1 MPGVKFLSVPASK
14 VVGRGWRGLGKLP
27 ILSLIA
33 ILGVSVVGGLVLAG
47 PFRLE
52 PRITYIDGLSVDPD
66 KTEFTFYDQAYLNE
80 TREYLYLIYPYQTN
94 RYQVVLESLSEGLQ
108 VLDRRNP
115 LDPKT
120 VQSAPYILSEGKI
133 PEEGCFWLGLT
144 VIMPNQIGT
153 YELDLSVRLSALFFS
168 REYKWS
174 YTFEVVHPP
183 PEKPFEN
190 CLVMALDKETYYQ
203 GDNITVTI
211 ENILNESI
219 GFIDCKIVF
228 EKFDGVDWEFYDSVS
243 IPLEKTYLEP
253 GEIGQFTLALIDY
266 MNHPFPAGQYRVGII
281 RYWGDE
287 IDGIYVEFEVI

>member
-1 MPGVKFLSVPASK
+1 MLDVKSLLVQAFK
-14 VVGRGWRGLGKLP
+14 VVERGCRSMGKLP
-27 ILSLIA
+27 IPFLIA
-33 ILGVSVVGGLVLAG
+33 ILGASVAGGLVLAG

-52 PRITYIDGLSVDPD
+52 PRIIYIDGLPVDPD
-66 KTEFTFYDQAYLNE
+66 KTEFTFCDYAYLNE
-80 TREYLYLIYPYQTN
+80 MREYLYLIYPYQTN
-94 RYQVVLESLSEGLQ
+94 RFQVVIESLSEGLK
-108 VLDRRNP
+108 VLDRRYP

-120 VQSAPYILSEGKI
+120 VQSASYVLSEGKT

-168 REYKWS
+168 REYKWR

-190 CLVMALDKETYYQ
+190 CLIIALDKETYHQ

-228 EKFDGVDWEFYDSVS
+228 EKFDGVDWEFYDSIP

-266 MNHPFPAGQYRVGII
+266 MDYPFPAGQYRVGII

-287 IDGIYVEFEVI
+287 IDGVYAEFEVI